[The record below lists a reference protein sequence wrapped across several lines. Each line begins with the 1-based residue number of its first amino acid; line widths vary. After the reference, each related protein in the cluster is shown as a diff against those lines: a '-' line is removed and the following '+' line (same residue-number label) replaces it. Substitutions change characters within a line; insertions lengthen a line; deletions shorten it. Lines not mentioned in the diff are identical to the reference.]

1 MTLTPDRTPGNP
13 EERDPRPGHGDAVAG
28 SGAADASSSA
38 GESSSSAVGQQ
49 SLFDQLKDSNLDL
62 TGHPLAG
69 KFESLAAVP
78 TGESSDQNGSGAEG
92 ADADSAHAEG
102 VPATDGDEADG
113 HGESEARVSEASETS
128 ETSAIGGTCGT
139 GGANETGEVA
149 GTADDG
155 RTVEAASTPAA
166 NTLGDDSGPAI
177 PGPGT
182 PGPHPLLSSEEWTDL
197 SRFAPEVTTSLTAL
211 SGLKDGLRSFDRRM
225 GPDDAIKL
233 IDGLE
238 ALGRVNEALST
249 LALAVCERVGT
260 PTDYGAKTTKALIQD
275 RLNIT
280 AREANRRTD
289 MAKSLGG
296 RVTLTGQA
304 QPPLF
309 PMVADAFNEGRLS
322 ADQARVIKDCLTK
335 LPTWVS
341 QDNRDYAESTLVEK
355 APSVRVHDLRAIFAR
370 ILAHIDPDGQEP
382 TDATDRTMYKVTL
395 HARDNG
401 DWEICGLLDP
411 VTGGV
416 LNGLLTQRTKI
427 AKSVEGSLSA
437 GGSGT
442 ESGVLEDGTLVDMTG
457 QRLSAQEWI
466 YERFATLIGRIDM
479 TRTGQGSPYA
489 LVVTAKAEDLANE
502 TGAGTTGTENP
513 VAISELVRHGLNGA
527 VFFELVSHKAKT
539 MQVVTENR
547 FANAK
552 QIAVLTARDQGCTFP
567 GCDAPPGWCD
577 AHHIVEWAQDGKTDV
592 NNMMLS
598 CSAHHHLLDRSEW
611 ETVMLKDGRPAW
623 VPPASMDPARRPVLH
638 ARFVAQEV
646 IDNLFNE

>member
-1 MTLTPDRTPGNP
+1 M
-13 EERDPRPGHGDAVAG
+13 
-28 SGAADASSSA
+28 
-38 GESSSSAVGQQ
+38 
-49 SLFDQLKDSNLDL
+49 FDQLKDANLDL
-62 TGHPLAG
+62 TGHPLAK
-69 KFESLAAVP
+69 KFESLAAVSTDEP
-78 TGESSDQNGSGAEG
+78 RESN
-92 ADADSAHAEG
+92 AHGKASED
-102 VPATDGDEADG
+102 VEPAASTSEASVSEASVSEATDGDAGKTAPAVDALAVDASAD
-113 HGESEARVSEASETS
+113 S
-128 ETSAIGGTCGT
+128 SAPG
-139 GGANETGEVA
+139 
-149 GTADDG
+149 
-155 RTVEAASTPAA
+155 P
-166 NTLGDDSGPAI
+166 SGPS
-177 PGPGT
+177 
-182 PGPHPLLSSEEWTDL
+182 PHPLLSSEEWTDL

-211 SGLKDGLRSFDRRM
+211 SGLKDGLRTFDRPM
-225 GPDDAIKL
+225 GPADAIKL

-280 AREANRRTD
+280 SREANRRSD

-296 RVTLTGQA
+296 RVTLTGQPQA
-304 QPPLF
+304 PLF
-309 PMVADAFNEGRLS
+309 PMVADAFNDGRLS
-322 ADQARVIKDCLTK
+322 ADQARVIKDCLKK

-341 QDNRDYAESTLVEK
+341 QDDRDYAESTLVDK

-370 ILAHIDPDGQEP
+370 ILAHIDPDGREP
-382 TDATDRTMYKVTL
+382 ADSTDRTMYKVNM

-416 LNGLLTQRTKI
+416 LNGLLTARTKI
-427 AKSVEGSLSA
+427 ANSNDTTADVDD
-437 GGSGT
+437 
-442 ESGVLEDGTLVDMTG
+442 SGVLEDGTLVDMTG
-457 QRLSAQEWI
+457 QELSAQEWI

-479 TRTGQGSPYA
+479 TRTGQGSQYA
-489 LVVTAKAEDLANE
+489 LVVTAKAEDLANG

-513 VAISELVRHGLNGA
+513 VPISELIRHGLNGA
-527 VFFELVSHKAKT
+527 VFFELISEKAKT

-577 AHHIVEWAQDGKTDV
+577 AHHIVEWAQQGKTDI
-592 NNMMLS
+592 NNMTLS

-623 VPPASMDPARRPVLH
+623 VPPASIDPARRPILH

-646 IDNLFNE
+646 IDTLFNE

>member
-1 MTLTPDRTPGNP
+1 MDFSTMTLTPDRTPGNP

-78 TGESSDQNGSGAEG
+78 TGKPEVSNDRGQANEDVEPTASTSDAS
-92 ADADSAHAEG
+92 
-102 VPATDGDEADG
+102 
-113 HGESEARVSEASETS
+113 VSEAGFSGATETTQSTDPVAGDGSGSETS
-128 ETSAIGGTCGT
+128 SP
-139 GGANETGEVA
+139 
-149 GTADDG
+149 
-155 RTVEAASTPAA
+155 S
-166 NTLGDDSGPAI
+166 
-177 PGPGT
+177 
-182 PGPHPLLSSEEWTDL
+182 PHPLLSSEEWTDL

-211 SGLKDGLRSFDRRM
+211 SGLKDGLRSFDRPM

-309 PMVADAFNEGRLS
+309 PLVADAFNEGRLS

-335 LPTWVS
+335 LSTWVS

-489 LVVTAKAEDLANE
+489 LVVTAKAEDLANG
-502 TGAGTTGTENP
+502 TGAGVTGTENP
-513 VAISELVRHGLNGA
+513 VPISELVRHGLNGA
-527 VFFELVSHKAKT
+527 VFFDLISDKAKT

-623 VPPASMDPARRPVLH
+623 VPPASIDPARRPVLH
-638 ARFVAQEV
+638 ARFVAQDV
-646 IDNLFNE
+646 IDTLFNE

>member
-1 MTLTPDRTPGNP
+1 MDFSTMTLTPDRTPGNP
-13 EERDPRPGHGDAVAG
+13 EERDPRPDSSDAMAG
-28 SGAADASSSA
+28 QDAADASSS
-38 GESSSSAVGQQ
+38 EVGQQ
-49 SLFDQLKDSNLDL
+49 SLFDQLKDSDFDL
-62 TGHPLAG
+62 TGHPLAK
-69 KFESLAAVP
+69 KFESLPVVP
-78 TGESSDQNGSGAEG
+78 TGNPDEPNTQSEPDEPNTEGEPGESDAGVAE
-92 ADADSAHAEG
+92 AAATKT
-102 VPATDGDEADG
+102 PAGESCDEASG
-113 HGESEARVSEASETS
+113 SSFPGSTTS
-128 ETSAIGGTCGT
+128 S
-139 GGANETGEVA
+139 
-149 GTADDG
+149 
-155 RTVEAASTPAA
+155 
-166 NTLGDDSGPAI
+166 
-177 PGPGT
+177 
-182 PGPHPLLSSEEWTDL
+182 PHPLLSSEEWTDL

-211 SGLKDGLRSFDRRM
+211 SGLKDGLRTFDRLM
-225 GPDDAIKL
+225 GPDDAIRL

-280 AREANRRTD
+280 SREANRRTD
-289 MAKSLGG
+289 MAKTLGG
-296 RVTLTGQA
+296 RVTLTGQPQA
-304 QPPLF
+304 PLF
-309 PMVADAFNEGRLS
+309 PTVADAFNEGRLS
-322 ADQARVIKDCLTK
+322 ADQARVIKDCLKK

-341 QDNRDYAESTLVEK
+341 QANRDYAESTLVEK

-382 TDATDRTMYKVTL
+382 VDATDRSMYTVTM

-401 DWEICGLLDP
+401 DWELAGLLDP

-416 LNGLLTQRTKI
+416 LNGLLTARTKI
-427 AKSVEGSLSA
+427 ANNNDSNNSSTADVN
-437 GGSGT
+437 

-466 YERFATLIGRIDM
+466 YERFATLIARIDM
-479 TRTGQGSPYA
+479 TRTGQGAQYA
-489 LVVTAKAEDLANE
+489 LVVTAKAEDLANG
-502 TGAGTTGTENP
+502 TGTGTTGTENP
-513 VAISELVRHGLNGA
+513 VPISELVRNGLNGA
-527 VFFELVSHKAKT
+527 VFFELISQKAKT

-577 AHHIVEWAQDGKTDV
+577 AHHIVEWAQEGRTDV
-592 NNMMLS
+592 NNMTLS
-598 CSAHHHLLDRSEW
+598 CSAHHHLLDRSDW

-623 VPPASMDPARRPVLH
+623 VPPASIDPVRRPILH

-646 IDNLFNE
+646 IDTLFDE

>member
-1 MTLTPDRTPGNP
+1 MTLTPDRTPQNP
-13 EERDPRPGHGDAVAG
+13 EERDSRARSSDAATG
-28 SGAADASSSA
+28 SDAADNPSSAGPSSSA
-38 GESSSSAVGQQ
+38 IGRP
-49 SLFDQLKDSNLDL
+49 SLFDQLKDANLDL
-62 TGHPLAG
+62 TGHPLAK
-69 KFESLAAVP
+69 KFESLAAVSTDEP
-78 TGESSDQNGSGAEG
+78 RESN
-92 ADADSAHAEG
+92 AHGKASED
-102 VPATDGDEADG
+102 VEPAAST
-113 HGESEARVSEASETS
+113 SEASVSEASVS
-128 ETSAIGGTCGT
+128 EAPDGDADKTVPAVDALAVDAPADSSA
-139 GGANETGEVA
+139 
-149 GTADDG
+149 
-155 RTVEAASTPAA
+155 
-166 NTLGDDSGPAI
+166 
-177 PGPGT
+177 PGPSS
-182 PGPHPLLSSEEWTDL
+182 PSPHPLLSSEEWTDL

-211 SGLKDGLRSFDRRM
+211 SGLKDGLRTFDRPM
-225 GPDDAIKL
+225 GPADAIKL

-280 AREANRRTD
+280 SREANRRSD

-296 RVTLTGQA
+296 RVTLTGQPQA
-304 QPPLF
+304 PLF
-309 PMVADAFNEGRLS
+309 PMVADAFNDGRLS
-322 ADQARVIKDCLTK
+322 ADQARVIKDCLK
-335 LPTWVS
+335 RLPTWVS
-341 QDNRDYAESTLVEK
+341 QDDRDYAESTLVDK

-382 TDATDRTMYKVTL
+382 ADSTDRTMYKVNM

-416 LNGLLTQRTKI
+416 LNGLLTARTKI
-427 AKSVEGSLSA
+427 ANSNDTTADVDD
-437 GGSGT
+437 
-442 ESGVLEDGTLVDMTG
+442 SGVLEDGTLVDMTG
-457 QRLSAQEWI
+457 QKLSAQEWI

-479 TRTGQGSPYA
+479 TRTGQGSQYA
-489 LVVTAKAEDLANE
+489 LVVTAKAEDLANG

-513 VAISELVRHGLNGA
+513 VPISELIRHGLNGA
-527 VFFELVSHKAKT
+527 VFFELISEKAKT

-577 AHHIVEWAQDGKTDV
+577 AHHIVEWAQQGKTDI
-592 NNMMLS
+592 NNMTLS

-623 VPPASMDPARRPVLH
+623 VPPASIDPARRPILH

-646 IDNLFNE
+646 IDTLFNE

>member
-13 EERDPRPGHGDAVAG
+13 DEREPRPGPD
-28 SGAADASSSA
+28 GAATGDDTTDASPS
-38 GESSSSAVGQQ
+38 VGGPSTATGGPQ

-78 TGESSDQNGSGAEG
+78 TGQSEVSNDR
-92 ADADSAHAEG
+92 DD
-102 VPATDGDEADG
+102 VDG
-113 HGESEARVSEASETS
+113 HGESEARVSEASDTS
-128 ETSAIGGTCGT
+128 EAKGSRDT

-149 GTADDG
+149 VTADNG
-155 RTVEAASTPAA
+155 RTVEASSTPVA
-166 NTLGDDSGPAI
+166 TTSCDDSGPAV
-177 PGPGT
+177 PGSSASGPSS
-182 PGPHPLLSSEEWTDL
+182 PSPHPLLSSQEWADL

-211 SGLKDGLRSFDRRM
+211 SGLKDGLRTFERPM
-225 GPDDAIKL
+225 GPDDAITL

-260 PTDYGAKTTKALIQD
+260 PSDYGAKTTKALIQD

-341 QDNRDYAESTLVEK
+341 QDDRDYAESTLVDK

-382 TDATDRTMYKVTL
+382 VGATDRSMYKVSM

-427 AKSVEGSLSA
+427 ANSTN
-437 GGSGT
+437 SGADVD

-466 YERFATLIGRIDM
+466 YERFATLIARIDM
-479 TRTGQGSPYA
+479 TRTGHGSPYA
-489 LVVTAKAEDLANE
+489 LVVTAKADDIANGTGVGV
-502 TGAGTTGTENP
+502 TGAENP
-513 VAISELVRHGLNGA
+513 VPMSELVRHGLNGA
-527 VFFELVSHKAKT
+527 VFFDLISDKAKT

-577 AHHIVEWAQDGKTDV
+577 VHHIVEWAQGGRTDV

-623 VPPASMDPARRPVLH
+623 VPPASIDPARAPLLH

>member
-1 MTLTPDRTPGNP
+1 MTLTPDRTPHNP
-13 EERDPRPGHGDAVAG
+13 EERDPRPGTGDATAG
-28 SGAADASSSA
+28 KDAASDTTSDAAETETAASSEEASSSDEDASSD
-38 GESSSSAVGQQ
+38 GPP

-62 TGHPLAG
+62 TGHPLAK
-69 KFESLAAVP
+69 KFESLPAVP
-78 TGESSDQNGSGAEG
+78 TGDPDDPKESDDQGQTGEPNDQDGSDADGAE
-92 ADADSAHAEG
+92 
-102 VPATDGDEADG
+102 VADG
-113 HGESEARVSEASETS
+113 N
-128 ETSAIGGTCGT
+128 
-139 GGANETGEVA
+139 GAA
-149 GTADDG
+149 ACTAP
-155 RTVEAASTPAA
+155 TV
-166 NTLGDDSGPAI
+166 DDSSGSNPTTSDSSS
-177 PGPGT
+177 PS
-182 PGPHPLLSSEEWTDL
+182 PHPLLSNEEWTDL
-197 SRFAPEVTTSLTAL
+197 SRFAPEVTNSLTAL
-211 SGLKDGLRSFDRRM
+211 SGLKDGLRTFDRRM
-225 GPDDAIKL
+225 GPDDAIRL

-280 AREANRRTD
+280 SREANRRTE
-289 MAKSLGG
+289 MAKNLGG
-296 RVTLTGQA
+296 RVTLTGQPQA
-304 QPPLF
+304 PVYPI
-309 PMVADAFNEGRLS
+309 VADAFNEGRLS
-322 ADQARVIKDCLTK
+322 ADQASLIKDCLK
-335 LPTWVS
+335 SLPTWVS
-341 QDNRDYAESTLVEK
+341 QANCDYAETTLVEK

-382 TDATDRTMYKVTL
+382 VDATDRTMYKVSM

-401 DWEICGLLDP
+401 DWEIAGLLDP

-427 AKSVEGSLSA
+427 GKTDESATSVNGGEDSA
-437 GGSGT
+437 GTDDHADT

-479 TRTGQGSPYA
+479 TRTGQGSQYA
-489 LVVTAKAEDLANE
+489 LVVTAKAEDLAKG
-502 TGAGTTGTENP
+502 TGAGATGTENP
-513 VAISELVRHGLNGA
+513 VPISELVRNGLNGA
-527 VFFELVSHKAKT
+527 VFFELISEKAKT

-577 AHHIVEWAQDGKTDV
+577 AHHIVEWAQEGRTDI
-592 NNMMLS
+592 NNMMLN

-623 VPPASMDPARRPVLH
+623 VPPASIDPARRPILH

-646 IDNLFNE
+646 IDTLFDE